1 MLFWIT
7 NRSLIRRNNMNKQLC
22 KELATGVAIGI
33 GIAVSKTTIIAGTV
47 LLVGATM
54 PDDAYEEKPTIKQ
67 RLSLG
72 IIGSALIGA
81 GAIGVKASID
91 ALYPDSRFKIIE
103 PTEDLFN
110 AK

>member
-1 MLFWIT
+1 
-7 NRSLIRRNNMNKQLC
+7 MNKQLC
-22 KELATGVAIGI
+22 KEIATGFGIGV
-33 GIAVSKTTIIAGTV
+33 GIAVSKTAIIAGTA

-72 IIGSALIGA
+72 IVGSALIGA

-103 PTEDLFN
+103 STKDLFN

>member
-7 NRSLIRRNNMNKQLC
+7 NCSSNRRNIMNKQLC
-22 KELATGVAIGI
+22 KEIATGFGIGV
-33 GIAVSKTTIIAGTV
+33 GIAVSKTAIVAGTV

-81 GAIGVKASID
+81 GAIGVKASVD

-103 PTEDLFN
+103 PNVDLFN